1 MGPGNASTPTVSA
14 AAGLVV
20 ITLVIFGLYVG
31 RDLLIPLALAGIL
44 SFILFPLVRRLINWR
59 IPQGLAVT
67 LVATALIAAVLGG
80 FIFAGHQVGQLL
92 EEVPRHETNL
102 REKARHVNSFLG
114 GTGIWQ
120 RTLETL
126 RKVEQEVHDP
136 ETDTKPLKIEV
147 APDRPLSVFLEYTR
161 STLPSIATAGLSVVI
176 TIFMLLQYNELRDR
190 VVRLMGAAEIGRS
203 TRALNEA
210 GYDLAQF
217 LLLQTG
223 LNVSFGM
230 FIAAALWLIGVPSP
244 GLWGVLAALMRFVP
258 YVGSALAAI
267 FPVALS
273 AMVDPGWWM
282 LLETVAVFIGGDIAV
297 GQFVEPLLF
306 GSRTRLSPI
315 SVVTGAAFW
324 TLLWGPIGLVLA
336 VPLTLMIVVVGQHV
350 PHLEFLHILLGNEP
364 VLEPHQALYRQ
375 LLAGDTM
382 EAAKDAERSLEQ
394 DGYIKYLDQTVI
406 ACLQMASADRQ
417 RGVLGKEQLEDL
429 KAVLPEYIAQIR
441 ELLDFEHEQQ
451 AASMRHGETVLSI
464 KTAAAI
470 VIAGRG
476 IIDHA
481 AAELIADAIR
491 SELGLSIQCPS
502 LGGLTGISAAA
513 RGAHDTPVDI
523 VVLVSVGEVT
533 GAQLDLLVR
542 RADRVFEGS
551 AIAIGYWGGSRS
563 AVSLPKERD
572 GGVVFAAN
580 TVDALVHTVGRIAN
594 ERTANPRRP
603 PPLSPSLGGRAERPD
618 VPAAL

>member
-1 MGPGNASTPTVSA
+1 MWPGNASTPTVNA
-14 AAGLVV
+14 AAGLIV
-20 ITLVIFGLYVG
+20 ITLVLFGLYVG

-44 SFILFPLVRRLINWR
+44 SFILFPLVRRLVHWG

-67 LVATALIAAVLGG
+67 LVTTALIAAVLGG
-80 FIFAGHQVGQLL
+80 FVFAGHQVGQLL
-92 EEVPRHETNL
+92 EEVPRHEVNL
-102 REKARHVNSFLG
+102 REKARHVHSFFG

-120 RTLETL
+120 RTIETL
-126 RKVEQEVHDP
+126 RNVEQEVHDP
-136 ETDTKPLKIEV
+136 ETENKPLKIEV

-190 VVRLMGAAEIGRS
+190 IVRLMGAAEIGRS

-244 GLWGVLAALMRFVP
+244 GLWGVVAALMRFVP

-282 LLETVAVFIGGDIAV
+282 LLETAAVFIGGDIAV

-364 VLEPHQALYRQ
+364 VLEPHQTLYRQ
-375 LLAGDTM
+375 LLAGDTT
-382 EAAKDAERSLEQ
+382 EAAKDAERSFDQ
-394 DGYIKYLDQTVI
+394 NGYIKYLDQTVI
-406 ACLQMASADRQ
+406 ACLQMASVDRQ
-417 RGVLGKEQLEDL
+417 RAVLGKEQLEDL
-429 KAVLPEYIAQIR
+429 KSVLPEYIAQIR

-451 AASMRHGETVLSI
+451 AARMGRGETAPPI
-464 KTAAAI
+464 KTPAAI

-481 AAELIADAIR
+481 AAELIADALR
-491 SELGLSIQCPS
+491 SELRLSIQCPS

-513 RGAHDTPVDI
+513 RAAHDTPIDI
-523 VVLVSVGEVT
+523 VILVSVGEVT
-533 GAQLDLLVR
+533 GAQMNLLVSR
-542 RADRVFEGS
+542 VNRVFEGS
-551 AIAIGYWGGSRS
+551 AIAIGYWGGSEN
-563 AVSLPKERD
+563 AVSLPKEHH

-580 TVDALVHTVGRIAN
+580 TVDALVHTIGRIAN
-594 ERTANPRRP
+594 ERTTNPQRP
-603 PPLSPSLGGRAERPD
+603 PPLKL
-618 VPAAL
+618 V

>member
-1 MGPGNASTPTVSA
+1 MGPGNASTPTVNA
-14 AAGLVV
+14 AAGLIV
-20 ITLVIFGLYVG
+20 ITLVIFALYVG

-44 SFILFPLVRRLINWR
+44 SFILFPLVRRLTNWGV
-59 IPQGLAVT
+59 PQGLAVT
-67 LVATALIAAVLGG
+67 LVATALISAVLGG
-80 FIFAGHQVGQLL
+80 VGFAGRQVAQLL

-102 REKARHVNSFLG
+102 REKARHVHLFLG
-114 GTGIWQ
+114 GSGIWQ
-120 RTLETL
+120 RTIETL
-126 RKVEQEVHDP
+126 RNVEQEIHDP
-136 ETDTKPLKIEV
+136 ETESKPLKIE
-147 APDRPLSVFLEYTR
+147 AASDPPLSVFLEYTR

-190 VVRLMGAAEIGRS
+190 VVRLMGAADIGRS
-203 TRALNEA
+203 TQALNEA

-217 LLLQTG
+217 LLLQSG
-223 LNVSFGM
+223 LNVSFGV

-244 GLWGVLAALMRFVP
+244 GLWGVVATLMRFVP

-282 LLETVAVFIGGDIAV
+282 LLETAAVFIGGDIVV

-315 SVVTGAAFW
+315 SVVIGAAFW

-336 VPLTLMIVVVGQHV
+336 VPMTLMIVVVGQHV

-364 VLEPHQALYRQ
+364 VLEPHQTLYRQ
-375 LLAGDTM
+375 LLAGDTT
-382 EAAKDAERSLEQ
+382 EAAKDAERSFEQ
-394 DGYIKYLDQTVI
+394 NGYIKYLDQTVI
-406 ACLQMASADRQ
+406 ACLQMASVDRQ

-429 KAVLPEYIAQIR
+429 KSVLPEYIAQIR

-451 AASMRHGETVLSI
+451 AARMGQGETAPPI
-464 KTAAAI
+464 KTPAAT
-470 VIAGRG
+470 VIAGRS

-481 AAELIADAIR
+481 AAELIADALR
-491 SELGLSIQCPS
+491 SELRLSIQCPS

-513 RGAHDTPVDI
+513 RAPHDTPIDI

-533 GAQLDLLVR
+533 EAQLDLLVSR
-542 RADRVFEGS
+542 VKRVFEGS
-551 AIAIGYWGGSRS
+551 AIAIGYWGGSKN
-563 AVSLPKERD
+563 AVSLPKEHH

-594 ERTANPRRP
+594 ERMTNPRRP
-603 PPLSPSLGGRAERPD
+603 PPLKL
-618 VPAAL
+618 V